1 MMMFLS
7 VSALSVLLACYMF
20 YYMVTGFRSEESER
34 RRLEQ
39 VELRLTHILRLL
51 EAPDVR
57 LLMQTAETRQALLLE
72 FSQSLRKDVLEL
84 LRAREGGLAS
94 VGIARGYGQTVPEA
108 ALQKSLFVI
117 LWSIVSILFCLD
129 PGRLVGCR
137 STGQDETEREETTT
151 GHWCYAVA

>member
-1 MMMFLS
+1 MMMFLY

-39 VELRLTHILRLL
+39 VELRLAHILRLL

-84 LRAREGGLAS
+84 LRARELGLAS
-94 VGIARGYGQTVPEA
+94 VCWA
-108 ALQKSLFVI
+108 AVFFSSYYLIRLKSR
-117 LWSIVSILFCLD
+117 LFCGQSDLRFLSGLELALFRTLD
-129 PGRLVGCR
+129 
-137 STGQDETEREETTT
+137 
-151 GHWCYAVA
+151 